1 MNIEEL
7 IKPELTVLIPVLYL
21 IGVVLKKSRV
31 ADHLIPATLGT
42 VSVLLALV
50 WTFATSE
57 IRCLRDAALALF
69 TAVTQGVLIA
79 GGVIASAN
87 RFKRG
92 LRRATYRGN
101 ADVFRAG
108 NLCICGGD
116 WALRRVVLC
125 TWQSRRRNCFLSGMF
140 DELCGIHSH
149 PHHRYPG
156 SEHIML
162 GAGRYSLRCTDQYP
176 RIVFDL

>member
-69 TAVTQGVLIA
+69 TAVTQGVLIS
-79 GGVIASAN
+79 G
-87 RFKRG
+87 
-92 LRRATYRGN
+92 
-101 ADVFRAG
+101 ADVY
-108 NLCICGGD
+108 ISQ
-116 WALRRVVLC
+116 LRI
-125 TWQSRRRNCFLSGMF
+125 QSKKGKKK
-140 DELCGIHSH
+140 
-149 PHHRYPG
+149 
-156 SEHIML
+156 
-162 GAGRYSLRCTDQYP
+162 
-176 RIVFDL
+176 